1 VVGGLAVLALVVG
14 LGIWAFSG
22 DDDDRVATGD
32 ADPVVPVDEAPEGAP
47 IAVEDPPEVDPPET
61 DDAPPPT
68 DDPLPAGTPAPVAA
82 PPAADVGAVGPGDAI
97 AGSEDDFEL
106 SAYGVVQ
113 VRPPDSRRRR
123 VRMQREMIRAANR
136 LRRQGDLDGAEARY
150 VEMLGTF
157 PESTRATAGLARVY
171 LARDQ
176 PARALP
182 LVQRLAR
189 LRPQFASN
197 FLFLGDVY
205 RDAGN
210 LDAAQRAYQQA
221 VELEPRWEPPR
232 QRLFQL
238 RQGDQAP

>member
-1 VVGGLAVLALVVG
+1 VLALLVG
-14 LGIWAFSG
+14 VAVWALS
-22 DDDDRVATGD
+22 DDDAT
-32 ADPVVPVDEAPEGAP
+32 DPVAVGDPAPDEPPADVADAPLD
-47 IAVEDPPEVDPPET
+47 DPPADEPLADEPPE
-61 DDAPPPT
+61 DVADAPS
-68 DDPLPAGTPAPVAA
+68 
-82 PPAADVGAVGPGDAI
+82 PAADPPTTDPSAVGPDDPI
-97 AGSEDDFEL
+97 SGSDEGFDL
-106 SAYGVVQ
+106 AAYGVVS

-123 VRMQREMIRAANR
+123 RRMQQQMIQAANR

-171 LARDQ
+171 LSREQ

-182 LVQRLAR
+182 LAQRLTR
-189 LRPQFASN
+189 LRPEFASN

-210 LDAAQRAYQQA
+210 LEAAQRAYQHA

-232 QRLFQL
+232 RRLFEL
-238 RQGDQAP
+238 RQRD